1 MRRRILDVTSYTT
14 LDYVETSLLGPD
26 WTARSPAVLD
36 VSAPDENGDL
46 DPETVTLSL
55 EVDPVDATDSERQA
69 TRVELTPAQARTIA
83 EELESTADRVES
95 EDD

>member
-1 MRRRILDVTSYTT
+1 MHRRILDVTSYTT

-36 VSAPDENGDL
+36 VSTPDENEDL
-46 DPETVTLSL
+46 DPATVTLSL
-55 EVDPVDATDSERQA
+55 EVDPVDATDGERRA

-83 EELESTADRVES
+83 NDLESTADEVES
-95 EDD
+95 AND